1 MSTTMKISSL
11 RSSITTVALT
21 LLTPTYATA
30 RSQEIEVNPDPSPG
44 CQNTI
49 DHATLAEISTKLQDH
64 ALKVTLPPSYDAK
77 KPNPLILVYN
87 DRDVTMEDLVESSG
101 LSDAEVNGDAV
112 VVYVMPRKG
121 VRTTST
127 VSLKEILTIGR
138 AAGFPMPISP
148 FQQITPSCR
157 IRI

>member
-1 MSTTMKISSL
+1 MKIPSPT
-11 RSSITTVALT
+11 SSIIIATLT

-30 RSQEIEVNPDPSPG
+30 RSQKVEIDPDPSSG

-49 DHATLAEISTKLQDH
+49 DHSTLAEISTKLQDH

-77 KPNPLILVYN
+77 KPNSLILVYN

-101 LSDAEVNGDAV
+101 LSDGEVNGDAV

-121 VRTTST
+121 VRTTPTLSWKGHT
-127 VSLKEILTIGR
+127 DSK
-138 AAGFPMPISP
+138 
-148 FQQITPSCR
+148 
-157 IRI
+157 